1 MKFNL
6 ILIFVGV
13 GVMFSLISF
22 YIAMILIARFE
33 GKLKKVVIYLTLVLF
48 LLLSKGIL
56 SLVEV
61 VTQTDF
67 TTIFIIKDFVV
78 IVLILTIMIL
88 FKAILD
94 KIDHS
99 ILKLTKNKSNVE
111 GKIKTLTNKN
121 TPKKKK

>member
-99 ILKLTKNKSNVE
+99 ILKLTKIKANVE